1 MKPRLPSCTKL
12 SLCFSLLSCLSLL
25 LLGCFLPML
34 PPSAQAIGGVMYA
47 YLCPCMGVRR
57 NDLVLN
63 FNNTFSQVLQS
74 TSNQGLNWICNVC
87 SVTHKSLTHQTDSL
101 RASKQMS
108 VCETCLWAV
117 GIVCI
122 TANTAEVFKFWFFRN
137 GFWHVSFP
145 QGEALETSESK
156 CC

>member
-1 MKPRLPSCTKL
+1 MDRCLARPADEVKITSMHQIV
-12 SLCFSLLSCLSLL
+12 FVFLSCLASPFLPRLL
-25 LLGCFLPML
+25 LPLP
-34 PPSAQAIGGVMYA
+34 PPSAQAIEGVMYA

-101 RASKQMS
+101 RAGKQMS
-108 VCETCLWAV
+108 VCETCL
-117 GIVCI
+117 
-122 TANTAEVFKFWFFRN
+122 
-137 GFWHVSFP
+137 
-145 QGEALETSESK
+145 
-156 CC
+156 

>member
-1 MKPRLPSCTKL
+1 MKSRLPPCTRL
-12 SLCFSLLSCLSLL
+12 SLFFSLVSSLPFLPWLL
-25 LLGCFLPML
+25 LPLP
-34 PPSAQAIGGVMYA
+34 PPSAQAIEGVMYA

-145 QGEALETSESK
+145 QGEVLETSESK